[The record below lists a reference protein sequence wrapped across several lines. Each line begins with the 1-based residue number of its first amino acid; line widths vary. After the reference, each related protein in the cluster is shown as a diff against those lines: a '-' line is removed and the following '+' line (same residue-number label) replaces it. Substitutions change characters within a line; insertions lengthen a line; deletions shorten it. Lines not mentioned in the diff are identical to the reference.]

1 MIPPLLELLK
11 SDYPIIQLLALKTLG
26 TITVDKETRVMLREN
41 QGLDHLFKILE
52 TKVLF
57 L

>member
-1 MIPPLLELLK
+1 MIPPLLDLLK

-26 TITVDKETRVMLREN
+26 IISIDRETRVMLREH

-52 TKVLF
+52 TKVPF
-57 L
+57 T